1 MIRYNYSSH
10 LIRKKYSILSIF
22 FASNHMIDLEIVRAE
37 LKQVKA
43 FPVLR
48 ENILN
53 AGFRC
58 QTIVQL

>member
-1 MIRYNYSSH
+1 
-10 LIRKKYSILSIF
+10 
-22 FASNHMIDLEIVRAE
+22 MIDLEIVRAE
-37 LKQVKA
+37 LKQLKA

-48 ENILN
+48 EKILN

>member
-1 MIRYNYSSH
+1 
-10 LIRKKYSILSIF
+10 
-22 FASNHMIDLEIVRAE
+22 MIDLEIVRAE
-37 LKQVKA
+37 LKKVKA